1 MKLKQFFE
9 NEEINLDDIKTPWI
23 REKIKEMVELA
34 KTNPEAE
41 PPKEDVKEKYKD
53 LPKYTKKFMVA
64 DIRRQILSDDKKAL
78 KAFRTIDKIQ
88 ELSGTASEDG
98 KGFTRFD
105 IENFKDLF
113 NKARNGNLSE
123 AEKKQLREVMAKYST
138 QLWKNA
144 QDKYLK
150 VGGRWI
156 VK

>member
-34 KTNPEAE
+34 KTNPE

-53 LPKYTKKFMVA
+53 FPKYTKKFMIA
-64 DIRRQILSDDKKAL
+64 DIRRQVLSDDKKAL
-78 KAFRTIDKIQ
+78 KAFETIDKIQ
-88 ELSGTASEDG
+88 ERAGTASEDG

-105 IENFKDLF
+105 IDNFKNLF
-113 NKARNGNLSE
+113 DKARNGNLSE
-123 AEKKQLREVMAKYST
+123 KDKKQLREVMAKYSK
-138 QLWKNA
+138 QLWENA
-144 QDKYLK
+144 QKDKYQK
-150 VGGRWI
+150 VGGRWV

>member
-34 KTNPEAE
+34 KTNPE
-41 PPKEDVKEKYKD
+41 PPKEDVKQKYKD

-78 KAFRTIDKIQ
+78 KAFNIIDDIQ
-88 ELSGTASEDG
+88 EKAGTASEDG

-105 IENFKDLF
+105 IENFSDLF
-113 NKARNGNLSE
+113 DKARNNGLSE
-123 AEKKQLREVMAKYST
+123 KEKKQLREVMAKYST